1 MFALHSRDQHK
12 KCNTSISRKKMSHF
26 CLIRTLGSA
35 VKCMVKRPQD
45 RLISSVARRQGGG
58 CNVPTLASVLSSR
71 NVGTLKAN
79 VVFQQCGGHGVPTVC
94 VVFQR
99 CSNGV
104 PTVFQRCSNGVRT
117 VFPQSSQGFLTRFPT
132 VFPRRYVSLETFS
145 GALRALHRVVF
156 SICSRLITY

>member
-1 MFALHSRDQHK
+1 MGAFPEKGYTYQDFESFFCRWLLLQAYGFTCVH
-12 KCNTSISRKKMSHF
+12 TRKNKAFGLS
-26 CLIRTLGSA
+26 LI
-35 VKCMVKRPQD
+35 VYEP
-45 RLISSVARRQGGG
+45 QGGG

-104 PTVFQRCSNGVRT
+104 PTVFERSSHSLPK
-117 VFPQSSQGFLTRFPT
+117 VFSH
-132 VFPRRYVSLETFS
+132 VFPRSFHDDMLV
-145 GALRALHRVVF
+145 
-156 SICSRLITY
+156 